1 MLVLSRQEEEAII
14 LGDSIEIQVI
24 RIDKHSVKLGI
35 KAPKD
40 VSIYRKEIYEA
51 ILKNNQAACVAT
63 STQALKIP
71 TEKIIAFAQHLRL
84 ENDL

>member
-1 MLVLSRQEEEAII
+1 MLVLSRQEAEAII

-24 RIDKHSVKLGI
+24 RVDKHSVKLGI

-51 ILKNNQAACVAT
+51 ILKNNQAACVPSSAKGAT
-63 STQALKIP
+63 LPI
-71 TEKIIAFAQHLRL
+71 EKIILFAKHLRAGSEL
-84 ENDL
+84 